1 MKEEKFHPKQIEIYR
16 KLSGEQRLNI
26 TFGLS
31 QMVREISQ
39 FGKNNAHFQRK
50 RTSSLG
56 STKTKTK

>member
-39 FGKNNAHFQRK
+39 FGKNNAYLQRK
-50 RTSSLG
+50 RTTSLR
-56 STKTKTK
+56 SPKTKRK